1 MPPRCF
7 SKGLIGML
15 DALNAFIA
23 EYGELLL
30 EGTGETLLMLLIP
43 TAISYIAGTVL
54 GVVLYLTAPGS
65 LRPLPALNA
74 VLGWVVNI
82 CRSFPFIVLMVSIM
96 PITRLIM
103 GTGSGILGTIP
114 PLVLSTTPFIA
125 RMVEQSLAEVPRE
138 SVEAVEACGASVPRI
153 VFSALLPEALPSIV
167 RGVAVTLIAVLGYTA
182 IAGAVG
188 AGGLGDIAIRYG
200 YYRYQS
206 DVMIAAVIILVVIVQ
221 VIQSVCDILAR
232 KVDHRSV

>member
-1 MPPRCF
+1 MPSLSDF
-7 SKGLIGML
+7 
-15 DALNAFIA
+15 FA

-30 EGTGETLLMLLIP
+30 QGTGETLVMLFVP
-43 TAISYIAGTVL
+43 TLISYVLGIAL

-65 LRPLPALNA
+65 LRPIPALNA

-82 CRSFPFIVLMVSIM
+82 CRSFPFIVLMVSII
-96 PITRLIM
+96 PLTRLIM

-114 PLVLSTTPFIA
+114 PLVLSATPFIA
-125 RMVEQSLAEVPRE
+125 RMVEQSLAEVPHE
-138 SVEAVEACGASVPRI
+138 SVEAVEACGASVPRV
-153 VFSALLPEALPSIV
+153 VFSALLPEALPSLV
-167 RGVAVTLIAVLGYTA
+167 RGVAVVLIAVLGYTA

-206 DVMIAAVIILVVIVQ
+206 DVMIAAVVILVVIVQ
-221 VIQSVCDILAR
+221 VIQSACDLLAR
-232 KVDHRSV
+232 RVDHR

>member
-1 MPPRCF
+1 MPSLSEF
-7 SKGLIGML
+7 L
-15 DALNAFIA
+15 A

-30 EGTGETLLMLLIP
+30 QGTGETLAMLLVP
-43 TAISYIAGTVL
+43 TLISYALGIAL

-65 LRPLPALNA
+65 LRPVRALNA

-82 CRSFPFIVLMVSIM
+82 CRSFPFIVLMVSII
-96 PITRLIM
+96 PLTRLIM

-114 PLVLSTTPFIA
+114 PLVLSATPFIA
-125 RMVEQSLAEVPRE
+125 RMVEQSLAEVPHE
-138 SVEAVEACGASVPRI
+138 SVEAVEACGASVPRV
-153 VFSALLPEALPSIV
+153 VFSALLPEALPSLV
-167 RGVAVTLIAVLGYTA
+167 RGVAVVLIAVLGYTA

-206 DVMIAAVIILVVIVQ
+206 DVMIAAVVILVAIVQ
-221 VIQSVCDILAR
+221 AIQSACDLLSR
-232 KVDHRSV
+232 RFDHRSNG

>member
-1 MPPRCF
+1 
-7 SKGLIGML
+7 ML
-15 DALNAFIA
+15 DTVGAFIA

-30 EGTGETLLMLLIP
+30 EGTGSTIVMVLVP
-43 TAISYIAGTVL
+43 TAISYIIGLAL

-65 LRPLPALNA
+65 LRPLPVLNA

-82 CRSFPFIVLMVSIM
+82 LRSFPFIVLMVFII
-96 PITRLIM
+96 PFTRLIM

-114 PLVLSTTPFIA
+114 PLVLSASPFIA
-125 RMVEQSLAEVPRE
+125 RMIEQSLAEVPRE

-167 RGVAVTLIAVLGYTA
+167 RGVAVVLISVLGYTA

-206 DVMIAAVIILVVIVQ
+206 DVMLAAVIILVVLVQ
-221 VIQSVCDILAR
+221 IIQSACDILAR
-232 KVDHRSV
+232 KVDHRSARS

>member
-1 MPPRCF
+1 MPNLSEF
-7 SKGLIGML
+7 L
-15 DALNAFIA
+15 A

-30 EGTGETLLMLLIP
+30 QGTGETLAMLLVP
-43 TAISYIAGTVL
+43 TLISYALGIAL

-65 LRPLPALNA
+65 LRPVRALNA

-82 CRSFPFIVLMVSIM
+82 CRSFPFIVLMVSVI
-96 PITRLIM
+96 PLTRLIM
-103 GTGSGILGTIP
+103 GTGSGILGTVP
-114 PLVLSTTPFIA
+114 PLVLSATPFVA

-138 SVEAVEACGASVPRI
+138 SVEAVEACGASVPRV
-153 VFSALLPEALPSIV
+153 VFSALLPEALPSLV
-167 RGVAVTLIAVLGYTA
+167 RGVAVVLIAVLGYTA

-206 DVMIAAVIILVVIVQ
+206 DVMIAAVVILVVIVQ
-221 VIQSVCDILAR
+221 LIQSACDLLAR
-232 KVDHRSV
+232 RFDHRSNG